1 MSLLAHVVLL
11 YILKVGPFP
20 QDSFCYKIIVTNMQS
35 RIFSVNRVMIKIQ
48 KTFFYNYKMLP
59 VDGPC
64 LQCGILVQST
74 T

>member
-35 RIFSVNRVMIKIQ
+35 PIFSVNRVMIKIQ
-48 KTFFYNYKMLP
+48 KTFFTITRCFQC
-59 VDGPC
+59 DGPC
-64 LQCGILVQST
+64 LRCGILVQSAT
-74 T
+74 